1 MNRTLRFVE
10 HQKLYQCIC
19 DGGKKEMEGRE
30 EERERQ
36 RQRGDTEKE
45 KEYLNKKW
53 LEIPKFDEY
62 L

>member
-1 MNRTLRFVE
+1 MGERKRWRGE
-10 HQKLYQCIC
+10 RK
-19 DGGKKEMEGRE
+19 
-30 EERERQ
+30 RERG
-36 RQRGDTEKE
+36 RDRGDTEKE